1 MIENSL
7 DFGQLIHGT
16 LHGIADVYP
25 LIPAVDATF
34 PLITYRRTALEEVHD
49 KDGTAA
55 EELTVELTVAA
66 SDYARSLDIACKAR
80 LAMARLTGVRM
91 ERRDI
96 TRVRLIGA
104 AEGVEPD
111 GPDAVY
117 LQILTFQITIE

>member
-1 MIENSL
+1 MVENTL
-7 DFGQLIHGT
+7 DFGQLIHGA
-16 LHGIADVYP
+16 LRGIADVYP

-34 PLITYRRTALEEVHD
+34 PLITYRRTALAEMCD

-55 EELTVELTVAA
+55 EELAVELTVAA
-66 SDYARSLDIACKAR
+66 SDYARSIDIACKAR
-80 LAMARLTGVRM
+80 RAMARLAGAGT

-96 TRVRLIGA
+96 TRVRLVGA
-104 AEGVEPD
+104 TEGVEPD

>member
-1 MIENSL
+1 MIDNSL
-7 DFGQLIHGT
+7 DFGQLIHGA
-16 LHGIADVYP
+16 LHGVADVYP

-34 PLITYRRTALEEVHD
+34 PLITYRRTAFEEIFD

-55 EELTVELTVAA
+55 AELTAELTVAA
-66 SDYARSLDIACKAR
+66 SDYAQSLDIACGAR
-80 LAMARLTGVRM
+80 RAMARLASVRM
-91 ERRDI
+91 GRRDI

-104 AEGVEPD
+104 TEGVEPD

>member
-1 MIENSL
+1 MIENTL
-7 DFGQLIHGT
+7 DFGRLIHDG
-16 LHGIADVYP
+16 LHGVADVYP

-34 PLITYRRTALEEVHD
+34 PLVTYRRTALVEMHD

-55 EELTVELTVAA
+55 EELTEELAVAA
-66 SDYARSLDIACKAR
+66 SDYAQSLDIAIR
-80 LAMARLTGVRM
+80 VRDAMTHLTNVRM
-91 ERRDI
+91 GRKYI
-96 TRVRLIGA
+96 TSVRLIGV

>member
-1 MIENSL
+1 MVENSL

-16 LHGIADVYP
+16 LHGISDVYP

-34 PLITYRRTALEEVHD
+34 PLITYRRTALAEMYD

-55 EELTVELTVAA
+55 EELTVAA
-66 SDYARSLDIACKAR
+66 SDYARSLDIACEAR

-91 ERRDI
+91 GRRDI
-96 TRVRLIGA
+96 ARVRLAGA
-104 AEGVEPD
+104 TEGVEPD

>member
-1 MIENSL
+1 MIEDAL
-7 DFGQLIHGT
+7 DFGQLIHSA

-34 PLITYRRTALEEVHD
+34 PLIIYRRTALEEIYD

-55 EELTVELTVAA
+55 EELAVELTVAA
-66 SDYARSLDIACKAR
+66 SDYARSLDIACGAR
-80 LAMARLTGVRM
+80 RAMARLASVRM
-91 ERRDI
+91 GRRDI

-104 AEGVEPD
+104 TEGVEPD

>member
-1 MIENSL
+1 MVENSL

-34 PLITYRRTALEEVHD
+34 PLVTYRRTALEEMCD

-55 EELTVELTVAA
+55 EDLTVELTVAA
-66 SDYARSLDIACKAR
+66 SDYARSIDIACKAR
-80 LAMARLTGVRM
+80 EAMKHLTSARM

-96 TRVRLIGA
+96 TRVRLTGA
-104 AEGVEPD
+104 TEGVEPD